1 MNGTD
6 PTALSENAFSGSG
19 GSASGGYWVV
29 TNSTYTITP
38 TASNYTILAGFKYT
52 TAPDTDEVLMKLD
65 NGNHTVSVKA
75 NGNGGVKLVGASTAT
90 FSSMDFGLTDSTSV
104 VPTLRLT
111 LDSAGTAKLYRD
123 ELINDDEGEQ
133 DFISVTGASGSSKS
147 IQFGN
152 TTGNVSWASVYV
164 CHDGS
169 FAPDELM
176 RSDFA
181 QDNHIRMALSIVE
194 TLRNSERFYLKTHVD
209 NASIKY
215 AYDISED
222 TLNKTTPPTIHVL
235 LNRIDSPNFSSLG
248 GVNIDQSFDIS
259 IFVTTRAINYEN
271 AFLLC
276 MNITGEVFDELYTET
291 GLNPTTDNL
300 ESFSAD
306 LDYKA
311 RNEDVI
317 CTHRLTLGYR
327 RRLKMTRR

>member
-19 GSASGGYWVV
+19 GSASGGNWVI

-52 TAPDTDEVLMKLD
+52 TAPNTDEVLMKLD
-65 NGNHTVSVKA
+65 NGDYTVSVKA

-90 FSSMDFGLTDSTSV
+90 FSNMDFGLTDSTSV

-111 LDSAGTAKLYRD
+111 LDSAGTARLYRD
-123 ELINDDEGEQ
+123 EIINDDEGEQ

-181 QDNHIRMALSIVE
+181 QDNHIRMALNIVE
-194 TLRNSERFYLKTHVD
+194 TLRNSERFYLKTHVE
-209 NASIKY
+209 NSSIKY

-235 LNRIDSPNFSSLG
+235 LNRIDSPNF
-248 GVNIDQSFDIS
+248 S

-291 GLNPTTDNL
+291 GLKPTTDNL

-306 LDYKA
+306 LDYKT

-327 RRLKMTRR
+327 RRLKMTQR